1 VSEPLEFRILGPFE
15 ARRDG
20 RALELPAGKS
30 RGLLALLLLHRNEVV
45 SVDTL
50 VDRLW
55 GERPPAT
62 AAKNVQVYVSHLR
75 KALGDGTLLTRT
87 PGYLLRL
94 EPGQLDVDRFQ
105 ALLEEARG
113 QQPAQAAERL
123 RAALALWRGE
133 PLADFR
139 YDSFAQEEIRRLE
152 ELRLAALEERIEAEL
167 ALGRHEDVLSELES
181 LARANPLRERLQGQ
195 LMLALYRCGRQ
206 AEALEAYRAARRRLV
221 EELGLEPSPELQ
233 RLERAILAHDPTLA
247 APARVARPDR
257 GAAAKMPSL
266 FGARRGRLLVVAGVI
281 VLAAAAVGVGLRL
294 SGARSP
300 TLRASPNSV
309 AVVDASHDSVRQVI
323 AGVGRLGGIATGAH
337 AVWATDTV
345 NDFLLRID
353 PTTGTIE
360 DRIEV
365 GDGPTGVAVGD
376 RLVWVVNQLDRT
388 VSEVNPRARKEV
400 DSFAVGNGADAI
412 AFGDGSVWVANETDG
427 TLSRINPAGTTRVKT
442 IPLVGTPDGIA
453 IGRQGVW
460 VTSPS
465 TGELL
470 LVDPKTN
477 QVVQPTPIGNGPT
490 GVALGSGAVWV
501 ANTPDGTVSRFDP
514 GSGKVTKFP
523 VADAPAGVAYG
534 DGAVWVANGKDGTVS
549 RIDPRTGSR
558 RDVEVGNEP
567 TSLAFAGGDIWTTV
581 LPSPA
586 SHRGG
591 TLRVVSYPN
600 RRSLGSIDPAQPTAF
615 AQLPMLS
622 LTNDGLV
629 TYRRVAGLG
638 GDQLV
643 PDLATR
649 LPEPT
654 NGGRTYTFRLRR
666 GIRYSNGQPV
676 RARDFRRGLERVFGL
691 RDFGWFYQ
699 GILGGSACERR
710 PQACDLSRGI
720 VADDTADTVTFHLTA
735 PDGNFLYKLAF
746 PAADA
751 VPKGAPPDS
760 NVGRKPLP
768 ATGPYMTRS
777 FSPGRSWILVRNPRF
792 HEWSADAQPEGFPD
806 RIVMTQFAK
815 RRLATQVAGIE
826 HGSADVLS
834 YPGLRYL
841 GRLATR
847 FASQLH
853 SDPLGVTTA
862 LAMNTR
868 EPPFDR
874 RAVRRAL
881 NYAID
886 RNRIVRYFGGPLLA
900 RPTCQ
905 ILAPTQPGYRPYCPY
920 TIDPS
925 AGGTW
930 TAPDYARAAKLVEAS
945 GTRGMKVTLL
955 IEPPDPNAPTVKVGR
970 YVVSVLD
977 QLGYRASLKAVPPG
991 APHYMMGNPRS
1002 HLQIGWITWNVFFS
1016 ASPSDFVNDLSCRAF
1031 SPRSSTNANVDEFCS
1046 PRIDAQVRRASEL
1059 LAQNPA
1065 AAADA
1070 WNRVDREL
1078 ADEAP
1083 LVPLFNTRDLVLL
1096 SGRVGNYEYHP
1107 FWNILLDQLW
1117 VR

>member
-1 VSEPLEFRILGPFE
+1 VSEPLELRILGAFE

-20 RALELPAGKS
+20 RALELPAGKA
-30 RGLLALLLLHRNEVV
+30 RALLALLLLHRSEVV

-50 VDRLW
+50 VDGLW

-75 KALGDGTLLTRT
+75 KTLGDGTLLTRA
-87 PGYLLRL
+87 PGYVLRL
-94 EPGQLDVDRFQ
+94 EPGQLDADRFQ

-133 PLADFR
+133 ALADFR

-206 AEALEAYRAARRRLV
+206 AEALEGYRAARRRLV

-233 RLERAILAHDPTLA
+233 RLERAILEHDPSLA
-247 APARVARPDR
+247 SPPRIAPP
-257 GAAAKMPSL
+257 GPAAETAPSL
-266 FGARRGRLLVVAGVI
+266 IRAHRGRLLVAAGVI
-281 VLAAAAVGVGLRL
+281 VLAAAAVGAGLRL
-294 SGARSP
+294 SGGGSQ

-309 AVVDASHDSVRQVI
+309 AVVDARHDSVRQVI
-323 AGVGRLGGIATGAH
+323 EDVGRLGGITAGAH
-337 AVWATDTV
+337 AVWATDTA
-345 NDFLLRID
+345 NDFLLRLD
-353 PTTGTIE
+353 PTRGTVR

-376 RLVWVVNQLDRT
+376 GQVWVINQLDRT
-388 VSEVNPRARKEV
+388 VSEVNPRARRQV
-400 DSFAVGNGADAI
+400 DTFPVGNGANAI
-412 AFGDGSVWVANETDG
+412 AFGDSSVWVANDTDG
-427 TLSRINPAGTTRVKT
+427 TLSRINPAGSTRTKT
-442 IPLVGTPDGIA
+442 IPLVGTPAGIA
-453 IGRQGVW
+453 IGPQGVW

-470 LVDPKTN
+470 LVDPKIN
-477 QVVQPTPIGNGPT
+477 QVVQRTLIGNGPT
-490 GVALGSGAVWV
+490 GIAVGSGAVWV
-501 ANTPDGTVSRFDP
+501 ANTPDATVSRFDP
-514 GSGKVTKFP
+514 GSANVGKIP
-523 VADAPAGVAYG
+523 VG
-534 DGAVWVANGKDGTVS
+534 DSPVGIACGGGAVWVANSQSGTVS
-549 RIDPRTGSR
+549 RLDPKTRSR

-581 LPSPA
+581 HPSPA

-600 RRSLGSIDPAQPTAF
+600 QRSLDSIDPAQPTAF

-629 TYRRVAGLG
+629 TYRRVGGLG
-638 GDQLV
+638 GNQLV
-643 PDLATR
+643 PDLATA
-649 LPEPT
+649 LPKAT
-654 NGGRTYTFRLRR
+654 NGGLTYTFHLHR

-676 RARDFRRGLERVFGL
+676 RPQDFRRGLERVFGL
-691 RDFGWFYQ
+691 RAYGWFYQ
-699 GILGGSACERR
+699 GILGGRACERR

-735 PDGNFLYKLAF
+735 ADGNFLYKLAF

-777 FSPGRSWILVRNPRF
+777 FSPGRSWILTRNPRF
-792 HEWSADAQPEGFPD
+792 HLWSADAQPDGYPD
-806 RIVMTQFAK
+806 RIVMTQYGEHQ
-815 RRLATQVAGIE
+815 LAAQVAGIE
-826 HGSADVLS
+826 HGSADVLFW
-834 YPGLRYL
+834 PGLRYL
-841 GRLATR
+841 ERLATR

-853 SDPLGVTTA
+853 SDPLGITSA

-868 EPPFDR
+868 VPPFDR
-874 RAVRRAL
+874 LAVRRAL

-886 RNRIVRYFGGPLLA
+886 RNRIVQYLGGPLLA

-905 ILAPTQPGYRPYCPY
+905 FLAPTQPGYRPYCPY
-920 TIDPS
+920 TTDPG
-925 AGGTW
+925 AGGSW
-930 TAPDYARAAKLVEAS
+930 TAPDYARAAKLVQAS
-945 GTRGMKVTLL
+945 GTRGRKVTLL
-955 IEPPDPNAPTVKVGR
+955 IEPPDPNTPTVKVGR

-977 QLGYRASLKAVPPG
+977 QLGYRASLKVVPPG
-991 APHYMMGNPRS
+991 APYFMMGNPRS

-1016 ASPSDFVNDLSCRAF
+1016 ASPSDFVNDLSCDAF
-1031 SPRSSTNANVDEFCS
+1031 SPRSSTNANVAEFCS
-1046 PRIDAQVRRASEL
+1046 PRIDAQVRRASKL

-1083 LVPLFNTRDLVLL
+1083 LVALFNARGLVLL
-1096 SGRVGNYEYHP
+1096 SARVGNYEYHP
-1107 FWNILLDQLW
+1107 FWNVLFDQLW